1 MSDSLK
7 NDVQNA
13 LPIDN
18 NGDKIKEPKF
28 KEPQYLMHC
37 LTESRVVK
45 TEPKK
50 RNTENNDKD

>member
-1 MSDSLK
+1 MSDNLK

-13 LPIDN
+13 LPTEN
-18 NGDKIKEPKF
+18 NGNKIREPKL

-45 TEPKK
+45 HEPQERTTESK
-50 RNTENNDKD
+50 NDD